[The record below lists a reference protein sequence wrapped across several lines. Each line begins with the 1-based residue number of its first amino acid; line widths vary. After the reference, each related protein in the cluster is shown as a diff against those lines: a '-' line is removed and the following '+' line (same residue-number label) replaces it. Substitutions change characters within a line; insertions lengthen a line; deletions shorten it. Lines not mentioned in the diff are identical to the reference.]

1 MVESRGIRGLGRR
14 ATLYAMLI
22 GGSILFSIPFGWLL
36 LSSFKTNDEQF
47 RDPPTWLP
55 RTPSAAR
62 VSPYVARDE
71 FATLTR
77 PRACPRARWDEV
89 RPLLVEATR
98 QAIEAAELPPAAVP
112 EDELLDE
119 TLEGV
124 AFAAAANIA
133 DHAWFESAET
143 LQQRWGA
150 QLTPNL
156 IRTSRD
162 RAYKRF
168 LIGPV
173 RAKSIEQQEEIL
185 RRDEPIA
192 EVWSVKGAALAM
204 QTAAEGRPC
213 ALLAYDFQTAGQSQA
228 TLAAVFQLGFPVHR
242 MKKLILSLRPD
253 HSWNALDCTLEADG
267 QRWESAEPY
276 NAGSDQWQELV
287 WQFPS
292 DDDRSLK
299 VKSWIVLRPSGAS
312 DFAEPGKMRL
322 TLTLRGRSRAAAWGT
337 KLWNN
342 FRWAFKHM
350 PFWRY
355 VAISSFLCTMNII
368 GQLLGSSLAAY
379 AFARL
384 KWPGREFCFMLLLGT
399 LMLPGA
405 VTMVPSF
412 LIFKSLGW
420 YNTLLVLWVPS
431 FCGSAFN
438 IFLLRQ
444 FMRGIPKD
452 LEDAAKI
459 DGCSYLGVYRHV
471 ILPSIGPA
479 LAAIAIFTFMG
490 SWNNFMGP
498 LIYLN
503 DQSKYPLALG
513 IFGLQTQA
521 GGNFGLIMAASAL
534 MALPV
539 VVMFF
544 FCQRYFIQGITLTGM
559 KN

>member
-14 ATLYAMLI
+14 ATLYALLL

-47 RDPPTWLP
+47 LDPPRWLP
-55 RTPSAAR
+55 RTPSAATA
-62 VSPYVARDE
+62 SPYVAKDE
-71 FATLTR
+71 FEAVSR
-77 PRACPRARWDEV
+77 PQPCPRSRWDDV
-89 RPLLVEATR
+89 RAPLEDATR
-98 QAIEAAELPPAAVP
+98 KAVGDAKLPSADVGV
-112 EDELLDE
+112 DELRRE
-119 TLEGV
+119 MLEGV
-124 AFAAAANIA
+124 FYAAARNVA
-133 DHAWFESAET
+133 DQAWFESPET
-143 LQQRWGA
+143 LLAKWHK
-150 QLTPNL
+150 QLTPSL
-156 IRTSRD
+156 IATCRD
-162 RAYKRF
+162 KAYKRF
-168 LIGPV
+168 LIGPL
-173 RAKSIEQQEEIL
+173 RAKSLDQKEEFLHNREAIGPAWTL
-185 RRDEPIA
+185 TGG
-192 EVWSVKGAALAM
+192 SLTG
-204 QTAAEGRPC
+204 QTAEGRPC
-213 ALLAYDFQTAGQSQA
+213 ALLSYDFRSSKTSEARLSG
-228 TLAAVFQLGFPVHR
+228 VFPLGFPVAS

-253 HSWNALDCTLEADG
+253 LSWNALDCQIEAGG
-267 QRWESAEPY
+267 QRWTSAEPY
-276 NAGSDQWQELV
+276 NAGNDQWQELV

-292 DDDRSLK
+292 DDDASMK
-299 VKSWIVLRPSGAS
+299 VKSWIVLNPSGAS
-312 DFAEPGKMRL
+312 DFKEPGEVRV
-322 TLTLRGRSRAAAWGT
+322 TLTLRGRTRAEAWGT

-355 VAISSFLCTMNII
+355 VAVSSFLCLMNIV

-384 KWPGREFCFMLLLGT
+384 RWPGREFCFMLLLGT

-412 LIFKSLGW
+412 LIFKSIGW

-498 LIYLN
+498 LIFLN